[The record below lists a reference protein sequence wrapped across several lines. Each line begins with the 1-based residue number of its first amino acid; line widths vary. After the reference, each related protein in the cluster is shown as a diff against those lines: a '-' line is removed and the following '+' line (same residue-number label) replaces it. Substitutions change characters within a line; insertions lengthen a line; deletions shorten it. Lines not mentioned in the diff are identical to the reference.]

1 MTQPWKACSIVH
13 HNSGLQYTLSG
24 DSVAWI
30 IIQVDTGTWTLDT
43 GHQDQLSK
51 DMINRRLRQPPA
63 HRHIKVSIAAGQSAN
78 TGQPRIKRL
87 KFRGGNVSYDHSL
100 KIIRTIAIHW

>member
-1 MTQPWKACSIVH
+1 MNSELFVGLCPTRFTKYDTAVEGSIVH

-30 IIQVDTGTWTLDT
+30 IIQVDTGTWSLDT

-51 DMINRRLRQPPA
+51 DMINSEAAPSSPP
-63 HRHIKVSIAAGQSAN
+63 H
-78 TGQPRIKRL
+78 
-87 KFRGGNVSYDHSL
+87 
-100 KIIRTIAIHW
+100 